1 MDDGGDD
8 MAGRFV
14 GELDDVFAEVGFDYA
29 QAGVFEGVV
38 EVNLLGCHGLG
49 LDDQVGAVLE
59 GDILDDGLC
68 VLDTRGPVDGAAVA
82 GQVGLELLEVVGP
95 VAEDVLLHLT
105 HLGTQLL
112 SFDCAHGVETRVGHT
127 VGGLADGDAEIGV
140 AQGLFDAVFVGGVD
154 VYLHGGGYLVAGRE
168 LMGAGTVI
176 RPSGGGGRLVR
187 ARAAT
192 AGAACCRG
200 GC

>member
-1 MDDGGDD
+1 

-14 GELDDVFAEVGFDYA
+14 GELDDVFAEVGLDDA
-29 QAGVFEGVV
+29 QSGLFKSVV
-38 EVNLLGCHGLG
+38 EVDLLGCHGLG
-49 LDDQVGAVLE
+49 FDDEVGAVLE
-59 GDILDDGLC
+59 GDIFDDGLRVC
-68 VLDTRGPVDGAAVA
+68 GAPGPVDGAAVA

-95 VAEDVLLHLT
+95 VAEDVLLHFA

-112 SFDCAHGVETRVGHT
+112 SFDRAHGVETGIGHA

-140 AQGLFDAVFVGGVD
+140 AEGLLDAVFVGGVD
-154 VYLHGGGYLVAGRE
+154 VYLHGRGFLVAGRE
-168 LMGAGTVI
+168 LKGAGTVS

-187 ARAAT
+187 ARAAK
-192 AGAACCRG
+192 ACAACCRD